1 MTATS
6 NTASPSL
13 THRRFLSLAIPN
25 ILTNLTVPLAGLLDM
40 AFLGHQDTVLPLA
53 GVALGAI
60 IFNYLYW
67 SFGFLRMGTTGL
79 VANAYGADDREAQA
93 AIFWRAMALA
103 VLIGGLILLFQIPI
117 GHLAFTLLD
126 GDAGVEAAGKDYYH
140 ARVWSAIAVM
150 GVYVCNGWL
159 LGRQHPKVVLAI
171 SSLLNGLNILLD
183 WWFIVVLDWGAAGAG
198 YATAIAEWVAFI
210 AGLFWIGHIR
220 KRGLPRI
227 PWRQILHWQAFGD
240 MLRLSRDLMLR
251 TFCLITTF
259 AIFTNLS
266 AGFGAI
272 ALAGN
277 ALLLNFLTCTA
288 YAIDGFAF
296 ALESLAGFYA
306 RHKAMREKAL
316 SMALQWSV
324 ASAACFVLLFLLFGE
339 MLAGFMTIHDDVVH
353 HAATYLPYLCALIAI
368 AGTAYIYDGYFIGL
382 ARGDILRNSMIISL
396 LIGFVPWVALVHFQ
410 PAIEL
415 LWWGMISFTA
425 LRGLTLWWKN
435 RSLT

>member
-6 NTASPSL
+6 TAASPSL

-126 GDAGVEAAGKDYYH
+126 GDAGVEVAGKDYYH

-183 WWFIVVLDWGAAGAG
+183 WWFIVILDWGAAGAG
-198 YATAIAEWVAFI
+198 YATAIAEWTAFI
-210 AGLFWIGHIR
+210 AGLLWISNIR

-227 PWRQILHWQAFGD
+227 PWQQILHWQAFGD

-259 AIFTNLS
+259 AIFTVSCSPVSILRTTMVSSSTSRCPKIKVYCTLNLS
-266 AGFGAI
+266 ARASWVR
-272 ALAGN
+272 N
-277 ALLLNFLTCTA
+277 
-288 YAIDGFAF
+288 
-296 ALESLAGFYA
+296 ESLP
-306 RHKAMREKAL
+306 KD
-316 SMALQWSV
+316 
-324 ASAACFVLLFLLFGE
+324 SA
-339 MLAGFMTIHDDVVH
+339 
-353 HAATYLPYLCALIAI
+353 
-368 AGTAYIYDGYFIGL
+368 IGIL
-382 ARGDILRNSMIISL
+382 AR
-396 LIGFVPWVALVHFQ
+396 
-410 PAIEL
+410 
-415 LWWGMISFTA
+415 
-425 LRGLTLWWKN
+425 
-435 RSLT
+435 RSSSSNFMLFFFGKSPS